1 MRETIHDIEKAIAY
15 ATKQF
20 KPYSVVFTPYEVHR
34 LLAETNTI
42 KVHKS
47 DDGEYYTFMGL
58 RVIICKDAP
67 SDKVYVIDK
76 ETSKQILEQEK

>member
-1 MRETIHDIEKAIAY
+1 MTIHDIEKAIAY
-15 ATKQF
+15 ATKHF
-20 KPYSVVFTPYEVHR
+20 EPYSVVFTPYEFHR

-58 RVIICKDAP
+58 RVIICKEAP